1 MSLLNELAEKNSVVA
16 GSDAYKRI
24 TALFDEGSFNEID
37 AFAGVNSAS
46 GVVCGYGT
54 VCGMPVYAFSQ
65 NKDVLG
71 GAVGAAEANKIKKVY
86 DFAVKT
92 GAPVVGIYDSNG
104 AKLAEEFDALGA
116 YGDMLLWSNNISGV
130 VPQVSVIAGTCAGTA
145 AMVACGA
152 DVVVMSEKAELFMT
166 APSVLKAS
174 EKWEDE
180 IATASACAQSGVV
193 HLTAE
198 DDMAAVA
205 AAKDVISR
213 LPMNNLSD
221 VPAFEFSVNAD
232 AAAVLRA
239 ASEDIDSVD
248 MTTVIS
254 SVADADSVVYLQA
267 EYGDGAIT
275 ALGTLE
281 GSTVGFVGLTD
292 SLFIDECTK
301 ASRFVRFCDAFA
313 IPVVTFINSC
323 GFEKSILSENGG
335 ILKYATMLSHA
346 YAEAT
351 TVKVAVVAGRAYG
364 ALYVAAAGRSANADM
379 VLAWPNA
386 VISALEPD
394 AAVAILMNDRLAA
407 GENRDELVKEYCTV
421 NASPLKAAQS
431 GKVDDIIDAGLTR
444 EKLAAALSVM
454 SGKRVTKLPKK
465 HSNMPL

>member
-16 GSDAYKRI
+16 GSDAYKRL

-37 AFAGVNSAS
+37 AFAGINAAS
-46 GVVCGYGT
+46 GVICGYGT
-54 VCGMPVYAFSQ
+54 VYGTPVYAFSQ

-71 GAVGAAEANKIKKVY
+71 GAVGTAEANKIKKVY
-86 DFAVKT
+86 DFAAKT

-104 AKLAEEFDALGA
+104 AKLSDEFDALGA

-145 AMVACGA
+145 AMVAGGA
-152 DVVVMSEKAELFMT
+152 DVVVMSEKAEFFMT
-166 APSVLKAS
+166 APAVLKAS
-174 EKWEDE
+174 EAWDDE
-180 IATASACAQSGVV
+180 IATASACAQAGLV
-193 HLTAE
+193 HVTAE
-198 DDMAAVA
+198 DDMAAVS
-205 AAKDVISR
+205 AAKDIVSR

-221 VPAFEFSVNAD
+221 LPAFDFTAND
-232 AAAVLRA
+232 GAAVLRA
-239 ASEDIDSVD
+239 ASEDMDSVELE
-248 MTTVIS
+248 TVIS
-254 SVADADSVVYLQA
+254 AVADADSVLFLQP
-267 EYGDGAIT
+267 EYGCGAAT
-275 ALGTLE
+275 AFATLE
-281 GSTVGFVGLTD
+281 GTTVGFVALGD
-292 SLFIDECTK
+292 SLFMDECSK
-301 ASRFVRFCDAFA
+301 AARFVRFCDAFA

-323 GFEKSILSENGG
+323 GFEKSIMSENGG

-351 TVKVAVVAGRAYG
+351 TVKVAVIAGKAYG

-379 VLAWPNA
+379 VFAWPNA

-394 AAVAILMNDRLAA
+394 AAVAIMMNDRLAA
-407 GENRDELVKEYCTV
+407 GEDREALIKEYCTV
-421 NASPLKAAQS
+421 NASPLKAAQN